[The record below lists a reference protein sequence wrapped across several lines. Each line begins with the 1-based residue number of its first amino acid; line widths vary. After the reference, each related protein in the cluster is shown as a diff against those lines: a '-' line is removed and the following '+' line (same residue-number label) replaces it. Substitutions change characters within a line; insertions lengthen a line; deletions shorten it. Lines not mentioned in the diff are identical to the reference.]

1 MCFKT
6 IKKMRNQTTQHTH
19 TIQTE
24 EDNISIKIAYTRTFE
39 PTVLTVD
46 EINNH
51 LLPPTPFTETV
62 EIEKVWFVCDDFLID
77 FTEKIGSKIR
87 IKLENICYKSTR

>member
-1 MCFKT
+1 
-6 IKKMRNQTTQHTH
+6 MRTQTTSHTH
-19 TIQTE
+19 TIQSE
-24 EDNISIKIAYTRTFE
+24 EDNISIKIAYNRIFE

-51 LLPPTPFTETV
+51 LPQPPFTETV

-77 FTEKIGSKIR
+77 FTEKIGSKIKT
-87 IKLENICYKSTR
+87 KLENICYKSIQ